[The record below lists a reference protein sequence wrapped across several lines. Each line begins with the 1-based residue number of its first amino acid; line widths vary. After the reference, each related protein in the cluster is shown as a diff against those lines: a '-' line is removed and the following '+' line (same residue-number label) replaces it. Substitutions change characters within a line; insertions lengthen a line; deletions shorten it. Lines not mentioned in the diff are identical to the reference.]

1 MRFQENGENPK
12 KMTLERA
19 TTPKMSSPCNST
31 TNSMAISVYKRSKSH
46 SKGIIAPWCDSSGGC
61 PVSNMRSLTA
71 VLPKSPSPI
80 CSDCSSPRDSTT
92 CSTLSQTPNSQVPTL
107 CPARNL
113 SSCIVSFDSP
123 TTSCKDIDGWMEN
136 AKSCCWVRQPYLLN
150 NHFKAIDQE
159 LSSLTLPSTEELSYQ
174 AYADSMHGAFGA
186 RSQNDG
192 QHKLQSHPKPHHAL
206 LDEVKKR
213 ELEADID
220 AWKKARFLELVDE
233 LERKEAAISI
243 WEFEKAKK
251 AMEEMEKLESKLER
265 KRLREIEKTQKK
277 IGRVN
282 KEANKKKSKARR
294 YTIEEISAVS
304 AFTEKI
310 RATKSSLLHTLRK
323 FVSSHSNT

>member
-1 MRFQENGENPK
+1 MRFQEHGENFK

-19 TTPKMSSPCNST
+19 TTPKMSSPCHST
-31 TNSMAISVYKRSKSH
+31 TNSMAISLYKRSDSHSSRSSFRTLTH
-46 SKGIIAPWCDSSGGC
+46 SKGMIAPWCDSSGGC
-61 PVSNMRSLTA
+61 LASNMRSLMA

-92 CSTLSQTPNSQVPTL
+92 CSTLSQTSNSQVPT
-107 CPARNL
+107 

-123 TTSCKDIDGWMEN
+123 TSRKDIDGWMEN

-150 NHFKAIDQE
+150 NQFKALDQE
-159 LSSLTLPSTEELSYQ
+159 LSSPTLPSTEELSYQ
-174 AYADSMHGAFGA
+174 AYADSMHGA

-192 QHKLQSHPKPHHAL
+192 QHKLLSQVEPHHAL
-206 LDEVKKR
+206 FDEVKRR

-220 AWKKARFLELVDE
+220 AWKKAKFLELVDE

-243 WEFEKAKK
+243 WEFEKTKK
-251 AMEEMEKLESKLER
+251 AMEELEKLESKLER

-294 YTIEEISAVS
+294 STIEEISAVS
-304 AFTEKI
+304 AITEKI
-310 RATKSSLLHTLRK
+310 RATKSFLLLVLKK
-323 FVSSHSNT
+323 FC